1 MQPGA
6 WVELEELPRLASG
19 KVDRR
24 GLPEA
29 RGSGLEGEYQG
40 PRGELEEVLSGIYG
54 EVLGLERV
62 SVEDSFFE
70 LGGHSLLAMQVV
82 SRVRERLG
90 VELGLRELFEGPS
103 VRQLGRAVEEAMRA
117 AAGVGL
123 PELERV
129 QRGGEQPL
137 SYGQQRLWFLEQ
149 MEPGSPEYNVPLG
162 LRLEGELGVEELRWA
177 LGEVVRRH
185 EVLRTVFVN
194 EGGRARQEVR
204 EWQGME
210 LEEEDLREEGEEGAR
225 RMAEA
230 EGLRGFD
237 LERGPLLRARLLRLG
252 ERQWVLLLTLHH
264 IVTDGWSV
272 GVMWREVGELYGARR
287 RGEEARLGE
296 LGLQYVDYAVWQ
308 RRWLEGEEM
317 ERQVRS
323 WRERLEGWPQVLEL
337 GLGGERPGVK
347 GWRGG
352 VVGLGLGEE
361 QSRGLRELGRRA
373 GATLYMTLLGAWEV
387 LLWRYSGQRRM
398 LLGTPVAG
406 RSQRAL
412 EGLVGFFVNTLVVR
426 GEVRGEESFEEQLVR
441 VGEEVVWALRHQE
454 APLEKPVEALGVERD
469 LGRTPLFQ
477 VMFTFD
483 TGGEEPAWRE
493 AGLEVRPLG
502 GAVGTAK
509 FDLTLTMTGGQR
521 GGLRGGLNY

>member
-90 VELGLRELFEGPS
+90 VELGLWELFEGSS
-103 VRQLGRAVEEAMRA
+103 VRQLGRAVEEAMRE

-129 QRGGEQPL
+129 QRAGEQPL

-149 MEPGSPEYNVPLG
+149 MEPGSPEYNVPLR

-185 EVLRTVFVN
+185 EVLRTVFVS
-194 EGGRARQEVR
+194 EGGRARQEVG

-272 GVMWREVGELYGARR
+272 GVMWREGGELYGARR

-352 VVGLGLGEE
+352 VVGLGLGEGGGGLGGGGGAE
-361 QSRGLRELGRRA
+361 RGVGGAGEEGRGDAVHDAA
-373 GATLYMTLLGAWEV
+373 GGVGGAAVEV
-387 LLWRYSGQRRM
+387 
-398 LLGTPVAG
+398 
-406 RSQRAL
+406 QRA
-412 EGLVGFFVNTLVVR
+412 
-426 GEVRGEESFEEQLVR
+426 
-441 VGEEVVWALRHQE
+441 E
-454 APLEKPVEALGVERD
+454 ADAAGD
-469 LGRTPLFQ
+469 AG
-477 VMFTFD
+477 
-483 TGGEEPAWRE
+483 GGEEPEGAGGAGGVLREHAGGEGGGERGGELRGAAGAGARGGGVGAGAPGGAVRE
-493 AGLEVRPLG
+493 AGG
-502 GAVGTAK
+502 GAWCGARPGADAAVPG
-509 FDLTLTMTGGQR
+509 DVH
-521 GGLRGGLNY
+521 LR